1 MQLPDKFHNSI
12 DGRKF
17 QCSDVLDKVK
27 RIWDVG
33 IMGKNGV
40 LVMVHTTNNFRTS
53 ITIQAGLFHAFG
65 QATGTTEQVY
75 DKQFYIGQTFQA
87 FKYFF

>member
-1 MQLPDKFHNSI
+1 
-12 DGRKF
+12 
-17 QCSDVLDKVK
+17 
-27 RIWDVG
+27 
-33 IMGKNGV
+33 
-40 LVMVHTTNNFRTS
+40 MVHTTNNFRTS